1 MTRPIS
7 AILICRRRNNHVRD
21 IGRPLHD
28 VSVKTPR
35 DMPGDM
41 AVEGPDAGIVLF
53 PLEDLIRERKWN
65 CVSEYLLA

>member
-7 AILICRRRNNHVRD
+7 AVLICRRRNDHVLD
-21 IGRPLHD
+21 ISRPLHD
-28 VSVKTPR
+28 VGVKTPG

-53 PLEDLIRERKWN
+53 PLEDLIREKAG
-65 CVSEYLLA
+65 ELG